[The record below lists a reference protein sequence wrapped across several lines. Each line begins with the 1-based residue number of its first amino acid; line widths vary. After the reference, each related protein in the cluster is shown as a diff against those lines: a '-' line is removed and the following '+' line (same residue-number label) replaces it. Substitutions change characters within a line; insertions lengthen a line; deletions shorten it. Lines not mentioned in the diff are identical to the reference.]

1 MISQGKARYDERPE
15 NERDEFKKI
24 LGSYLRLYSFMSQVL
39 PYPDLDLEKLY
50 AYGRAFYNAIRSKT
64 PGEKYRFD
72 DDVALKYYRLQ
83 KLHENF
89 QIELDKSGGGAV
101 KGPTDVGTG
110 VKKGDRSPLSKII
123 EILNER
129 FGTEFTEADQLFFD
143 SIQKDAASNEKL
155 KQAAQANDKNKFGF
169 ALRDEL
175 KKIISG
181 RMVSNEK
188 IVNKF
193 FESEEFKEQV
203 TKYMIDKVY
212 EEIMAGG

>member
-1 MISQGKARYDERPE
+1 
-15 NERDEFKKI
+15 
-24 LGSYLRLYSFMSQVL
+24 
-39 PYPDLDLEKLY
+39 
-50 AYGRAFYNAIRSKT
+50 
-64 PGEKYRFD
+64 
-72 DDVALKYYRLQ
+72 
-83 KLHENF
+83 
-89 QIELDKSGGGAV
+89 
-101 KGPTDVGTG
+101 
-110 VKKGDRSPLSKII
+110 
-123 EILNER
+123 LNER

-181 RMVSNEK
+181 RMESNEK

-212 EEIMAGG
+212 EEIMAGE

>member
-1 MISQGKARYDERPE
+1 M
-15 NERDEFKKI
+15 
-24 LGSYLRLYSFMSQVL
+24 
-39 PYPDLDLEKLY
+39 
-50 AYGRAFYNAIRSKT
+50 
-64 PGEKYRFD
+64 
-72 DDVALKYYRLQ
+72 
-83 KLHENF
+83 HENF
-89 QIELDKSGGGAV
+89 QIELDTSGGGTV

-110 VKKGDRSPLSKII
+110 VKKGDKSPLSKII

-129 FGTEFTEADQLFFD
+129 FGTEFTQADQLFFD

-181 RMVSNEK
+181 RMESNEK

-212 EEIMAGG
+212 EEIIAGEQI